1 MQKTMKAL
9 VKARKGYGNMEVWDV
24 PVPRTGDDDVL
35 MRVWGS
41 GICGTDVHIY
51 QDDYRAYEE
60 GLIIGHEF
68 SAVVEAVGKKVKR
81 VKPGDRVVSC
91 LETRDGTMGNDRVNG
106 CHAEYVVMPE
116 NQVFRIPDNISMK
129 EAIMIEIV
137 AGVIYQGLTETLDI
151 QPGDFVVILGSG
163 PIGLMLLQGVK
174 LRSPGATVI
183 TGLRD
188 DGVRVEKAKKIGP
201 THFFYN
207 DEDVTGRV
215 MELTNGIGADVV
227 IECTGSEE
235 GINQAIAMVK
245 KGGQIGNFAVYNQE
259 RVSVN
264 LSEVTLKCLNIKG
277 LWGFHE
283 YSDPDLR
290 PYGGAVSYRNALRIA
305 SLGALSLD
313 EMITHEFCLEEFEKA
328 FEVCRSR
335 KGIKVIFRHG
345 WTYEEDS

>member
-9 VKARKGYGNMEVWDV
+9 VKVRRGFGNMEVRDV
-24 PVPRTGDDDVL
+24 PVPKAGDDDVL

-51 QDDYRAYEE
+51 QDDYKAYQD

-68 SAVVEAVGKKVKR
+68 SAVVEAVGKNVKR
-81 VKPGDRVVSC
+81 LKPKDRVVSC
-91 LETRDGTMGNDRVNG
+91 LETRQGTMGNDCVNG

-116 NQVFRIPDNISMK
+116 HQVFQIPDDLSMR
-129 EAIMIEIV
+129 EAILIEIV
-137 AGVIYQGLTETLDI
+137 AGVIYQGLSETLNI

-174 LRSPGATVI
+174 LWSPGAVVI

-188 DGVRVEKAKKIGP
+188 DGIRVEMAKKIGP

-207 DEDVTGRV
+207 DEGVVEKV
-215 MELTNGIGADVV
+215 MKLTNGTGADVV

-235 GINQAIAMVK
+235 GINQAIAMAK

-259 RVSVN
+259 RVKAD
-264 LSEVTLKCLNIKG
+264 LSKVTLKCLCIKG

-290 PYGGAVSYRNALRIA
+290 PYGGVVSYRNALRIE
-305 SLGALSLD
+305 ALKKIDLN
-313 EMITHEFCLEEFEKA
+313 EMITHEFRLEEFEKA
-328 FEVCRSR
+328 FEVCRNR
-335 KGIKVIFRHG
+335 QGIKVIFRHD
-345 WTYEEDS
+345 WTYEENG